1 MPLRTRL
8 SNTALA
14 RWLAGPA
21 PEAGPSP
28 VPPRAALPLREL
40 LVAIAMIT
48 LLSDLALLLNY
59 RDHLDH
65 QGRQLQAIAE
75 LQSRQLQR
83 WLDEHL
89 RQAELVRSNAQ
100 LANRSRRAQAGDGA
114 ALAQLLDHASQLH
127 AAYGNAA
134 VLVLDARAELLPG
147 DAGVGGVA
155 APLSA
160 TLRTAARLA
169 IATGL
174 VQHAGLYPADD
185 PARGRNSAWFDVVA
199 PLAEAGRPPTGAIV
213 LRADLQDFLVPNLQS
228 WPVASRSAVTQ
239 LVYPEGD
246 RVGGLGSTA
255 PVSLS
260 SPSPLAARALR
271 GELPFGQPLI
281 GLDFPRTQ
289 VLGVVHKVPDTDWAL
304 VAKMD
309 RSEIVSAWWHGAAW
323 IIGAA
328 VMAMVIALA
337 SALQW
342 RDRRMLQRLRH
353 QQALQREQGRGLALV
368 QAVAE
373 SATDAIYAK
382 DLAGRYLL
390 FNAEASRLVGRPAAE
405 VIGQDASAI
414 FPADQV
420 DEIRRLDAQ
429 VMAEGRVIS
438 EEETLE
444 TLAGRSVFLVTKGPL
459 RGAAGQVIGLFG
471 ISRNITEGNLAD
483 TAMREREAHHR
494 ALLEAMSDGMFVAQD
509 HGFVFSNPAL
519 PRMLGLPA
527 EGLVGLAFA
536 QVVAPEFLAVWTAR
550 FDQRVGD
557 GSEPEG
563 HYELQ
568 FLRQGEP
575 QRVWV
580 ELHASR
586 LQYRGRPAV
595 LGLVRDITERRH
607 AEQALQAAAHR
618 VQAVG
623 DSVLDQLA
631 VLDTHG
637 IVTAV
642 NASWQQ
648 FAVDNALP
656 GPGVPAYSGVGADY
670 LAVLRNAVGAGSEDA
685 AAIAEGITGVLAG
698 RLPAFALEYPCHA
711 PHEPRWFR
719 MLVTP
724 LRLASGGAVVVHN
737 NVTQRHQAEAAV
749 RRLAEQYRSMVS
761 ALDSG
766 IVIYGLN
773 ARVLAC
779 NPQAE
784 RFFGCDLA
792 GLQQRGY
799 FKQWQWLQADGSPM
813 PDAELPLLRTLSSGQ
828 PCRAQLVGA
837 VSPSGTHHWLM
848 INAEPVRDG
857 TDGAMTAVVIALDD
871 ITQRHQDEQLLRK
884 LSQAVEQ
891 SPIGTLITNNEGQIE
906 YVNQAYTR
914 ISGYGHDEVIG
925 QLLAALQTR
934 PTEQAKSLA
943 PQAAL
948 ARGEAWSGEVLNR
961 RKSGEAF
968 DMFLQAAPIRQPDG
982 RVTHW
987 LWLGEDISGHKRDAA
1002 ELDRHRQHLQSLV
1015 DERTQQL
1022 QLLNAELVRARDN
1035 AEAANRAKSDFLANM
1050 SHEIRTPMNA
1060 VIGLTHLM
1068 RRDAQEPLQIERLG
1082 KVATAADH
1090 LLQVIN
1096 DILDLSKIDAGKLDL
1111 EQTDFSLRAVLE
1123 SSRNLVADKARAK
1136 GLALSLVI
1144 ADGLP
1149 DGLRGDPTR
1158 LSQALLNLL
1167 SNAVKFTDQGR
1178 VELRVGRLQPTAAV
1192 PTGQVGRAGRLKGA
1206 ELTLAE
1212 HQPVGLRFGVR
1223 DTGIGVAAEQID
1235 SLFTAFSQAD
1245 SSTTRRFG
1253 GTGLGLAITQRLV
1266 GLMGGELGVTSQPG
1280 VGSEFWFS
1288 AGFQHSHSPADEPA
1302 LPLIVSE
1309 SLLRKRCAGA
1319 RVLLVE
1325 DNAVNQEVAVEVLR
1339 LAGLQIDV
1347 ADNGLQAVASVQRQ
1361 AYDLVL
1367 MDVQM
1372 PEMDGLEATRRIRAL
1387 PGLRRLPI
1395 LAMTAN
1401 AFGEDRAACLAAGM
1415 DGHVAKPV
1423 DPAQLYAAL
1432 LQWLPGAPDA
1442 PDTPDTPEWAAGE
1455 PGAAAATVRPE
1466 PAKLPPAS
1474 EADLDALMALLSTA
1488 DYSAAAA
1495 FLRLAPAL
1503 RQQWGAGVNRV
1514 EACLQRFDHEGAA
1527 RALAALRAG

>member
-14 RWLAGPA
+14 RWLADPA

-28 VPPRAALPLREL
+28 VPPRAALPLRAL
-40 LVAIAMIT
+40 LIALATIT
-48 LLSDLALLLNY
+48 LLGDLALLLNY
-59 RDHLDH
+59 HDHLDH
-65 QGRQLQAIAE
+65 QGRQLQAVAE
-75 LQSRQLQR
+75 LQSQQLQR

-89 RQAELVRSNAQ
+89 RQAEMVRSNAQ
-100 LANRSRRAQAGDGA
+100 LATLSRRAQAGDGA
-114 ALAQLLDHASQLH
+114 ALAQLLDRASSLH
-127 AAYGNAA
+127 AAFGNAA

-147 DAGVGGVA
+147 DASVA

-160 TLRTAARLA
+160 PLRTAARLA
-169 IATGL
+169 MSTGL
-174 VQHAGLYPADD
+174 VQHAGLNPADD
-185 PARGRNSAWFDVVA
+185 PARGLNSAWFDVAA
-199 PLAEAGRPPTGAIV
+199 PLAVAGRPPSGALV
-213 LRADLQDFLVPNLQS
+213 LRADLQDFVLPNLQS
-228 WPVASRSAVTQ
+228 WPVASRSAVTR
-239 LVYPEGD
+239 LVYPAGD
-246 RVGGLGSTA
+246 RVGGLGNTA
-255 PVSLS
+255 PVALS

-271 GELPFGQPLI
+271 GELPFGQPLT
-281 GLDFPRTQ
+281 GLDFRGTP
-289 VLGVVHKVPDTDWAL
+289 VLGVAHAVPGTDWAL
-304 VAKMD
+304 VAKID
-309 RSEIVSAWWHGAAW
+309 RSEIVSAWWHQAAW
-323 IIGAA
+323 ILGAA
-328 VMAMVIALA
+328 GMAMLIALA
-337 SALQW
+337 GALQW
-342 RDRRMLQRLRH
+342 RDRRTLQQLRQQQNLQRV
-353 QQALQREQGRGLALV
+353 QSRGLALA

-390 FNAEASRLVGRPAAE
+390 FNPEASRLVGRPAAE
-405 VIGQDASAI
+405 VIGRDASAI
-414 FPADQV
+414 FPPDQV

-429 VMAEGRVIS
+429 VLAEGRVIS
-438 EEETLE
+438 EEETRD
-444 TLAGRSVFLVTKGPL
+444 TVAGRSVFLVTKGPL
-459 RGAAGQVIGLFG
+459 RDAAGQVIGLFG
-471 ISRNITEGNLAD
+471 ISRNITERKQAD

-527 EGLVGLAFA
+527 DGLVGLGFA
-536 QVVAPEFLAVWTAR
+536 QVVAPEFLALWTAR

-557 GSEPEG
+557 GSEPVG

-580 ELHASR
+580 ELHATR

-595 LGLVRDITERRH
+595 LGLVRDISERRR
-607 AEQALQAAAHR
+607 AEQALQAAVHR

-631 VLDTHG
+631 VLDAHG

-648 FAVDNALP
+648 FAVDNASP
-656 GPGVPAYSGVGADY
+656 GQGVPDHTGVGADY
-670 LAVLRNAVGAGSEDA
+670 LGVLRNAAGAGSEDA

-698 RLPAFALEYPCHA
+698 RLPAYAMEYPCHA

-761 ALDSG
+761 ALDTG

-773 ARVLAC
+773 SRVLAC

-792 GLQQRGY
+792 GLQQRGF

-813 PDAELPLLRTLSSGQ
+813 SDAELPLLRTLSSGQ
-828 PCRAQLVGA
+828 PYRAQLVGA
-837 VSPSGTHHWLM
+837 ISPSGTRHWLM
-848 INAEPVRDG
+848 LNAEPVRDG
-857 TDGAMTAVVIALDD
+857 AGGAMTAVVIAVDD
-871 ITQRHQDEQLLRK
+871 ITQRHQDEQQLRK

-891 SPIGTLITNNEGQIE
+891 SPVGTMITNHEGRVE
-906 YVNQAYTR
+906 YVNRAYTR
-914 ISGYGHDEVIG
+914 ISGYDHDEVIG
-925 QLLAALQTR
+925 KFRAALHASDTQ
-934 PTEQAKSLA
+934 QAKSLA
-943 PQAAL
+943 LQAAMT
-948 ARGEAWSGEVLNR
+948 RGEPWSDEVLTR
-961 RKSGEAF
+961 RKSGEVF
-968 DMFLQAAPIRQPDG
+968 DLFLQAAPIRQPDG

-1002 ELDRHRQHLQSLV
+1002 ELDRHRQQLQSLV

-1096 DILDLSKIDAGKLDL
+1096 DVLDLSKIDAGKLDL

-1123 SSRNLVADKARAK
+1123 GSRNLVADKARAK

-1149 DGLRGDPTR
+1149 DALRGDPTR

-1178 VELRVGRLQPTAAV
+1178 VELRVERLQPPAALLAML
-1192 PTGQVGRAGRLKGA
+1192 PAEAGGRAGRLPGA

-1212 HQPVGLRFGVR
+1212 HQPVGLRFAVR
-1223 DTGIGVAAEQID
+1223 DTGIGVAAEQIH

-1266 GLMGGELGVTSQPG
+1266 VLMGGELGVTSQPG

-1288 AGFQHSHSPADEPA
+1288 AGFQFSHSAAEVPA
-1302 LPLIVSE
+1302 LSVTESE
-1309 SLLRKRCAGA
+1309 SLLRQRCAGA

-1339 LAGLQIDV
+1339 VAGLQIDV

-1432 LQWLPGAPDA
+1432 LQWLPGAPD
-1442 PDTPDTPEWAAGE
+1442 TPDTPELAAGE
-1455 PGAAAATVRPE
+1455 AGAAAAPVRPE
-1466 PAKLPPAS
+1466 PARLPPAS

-1495 FLRLAPAL
+1495 FQRLAPAL
-1503 RQQWGAGVNRV
+1503 RQQWGVGINRV
-1514 EACLQRFDHEGAA
+1514 EASLQRFDHEGAA
-1527 RALAALRAG
+1527 LALAALRAG

>member
-8 SNTALA
+8 SNIALA

-21 PEAGPSP
+21 PEAGPSH
-28 VPPRAALPLREL
+28 VPPRAALPLRAL
-40 LVAIAMIT
+40 LVAIAVIT
-48 LLSDLALLLNY
+48 LLLSDLALLLNY

-75 LQSRQLQR
+75 LQSQQLQR
-83 WLDEHL
+83 WLDGHL
-89 RQAELVRSNAQ
+89 RQAETVRSNAQ

-114 ALAQLLDHASQLH
+114 ARAQLLDHASKLH

-134 VLVLDARAELLPG
+134 VLVLDARAELLPA
-147 DAGVGGVA
+147 DAGVA

-160 TLRTAARLA
+160 ALRNAARLA

-174 VQHAGLYPADD
+174 VQHAALYPTDD
-185 PARGRNSAWFDVVA
+185 PALGRNSAWFDVVA
-199 PLAEAGRPPTGAIV
+199 PLAETGRPPTGAMV
-213 LRADLQDFLVPNLQS
+213 LRADLQDFLVPNLQA
-228 WPVASRSAVTQ
+228 WPVASRSAVTR
-239 LVYPEGD
+239 LVYRAGD

-255 PVSLS
+255 PVSFS
-260 SPSPLAARALR
+260 SPNPLAARALR
-271 GELPFGQPLI
+271 GELPFGQPLT
-281 GLDFPRTQ
+281 GLDFRGTQ
-289 VLGVVHKVPDTDWAL
+289 VLGVVHAVPGTDWAL
-304 VAKMD
+304 VAKID
-309 RSEIVSAWWHGAAW
+309 RSEIVSAWWHDAVW

-353 QQALQREQGRGLALV
+353 QQALQRERGRGLALV

-382 DLAGRYLL
+382 DLAGRYVL
-390 FNAEASRLVGRPAAE
+390 FNPEASRLVGRPAAE
-405 VIGQDASAI
+405 VIGHDASML
-414 FPADQV
+414 FSPDEV

-429 VMAEGRVIS
+429 VMAESRVIS

-444 TLAGRSVFLVTKGPL
+444 TVAGRSVFLVTKGPL
-459 RGAAGQVIGLFG
+459 RDAAGQVIGLFG
-471 ISRNITEGNLAD
+471 ISRNITERNQAD

-519 PRMLGLPA
+519 PRMLGLHA
-527 EGLVGLAFA
+527 DGLVGLGFA
-536 QVVAPEFLAVWTAR
+536 QVVAPEFLALWTAR

-575 QRVWV
+575 QRMWV

-656 GPGVPAYSGVGADY
+656 GPGVPAHTGVGADY

-685 AAIAEGITGVLAG
+685 AAVAEGITGVLAG

-724 LRLASGGAVVVHN
+724 LRLASGGAVVVHS
-737 NVTQRHQAEAAV
+737 NVTQRHQAEAAL

-761 ALDSG
+761 ALDAG

-792 GLQQRGY
+792 GLQQRGF
-799 FKQWQWLQADGSPM
+799 FKQWQWLQADASPM
-813 PDAELPLLRTLSSGQ
+813 PDAELPLLRTLSTGQ

-837 VSPSGTHHWLM
+837 ISPSGTQHWLM
-848 INAEPVRDG
+848 LNAEPVRDG
-857 TDGAMTAVVIALDD
+857 AGGAMTAVVIALDD
-871 ITQRHQDEQLLRK
+871 ITQRYQDEQLLRK

-891 SPIGTLITNNEGQIE
+891 SPIGTLITNNEGQVE

-925 QLLAALQTR
+925 QLLSALQTS
-934 PTEQAKSLA
+934 PTEQARSLA

-948 ARGEAWSGEVLNR
+948 TQGEAWSGEVLNR

-968 DMFLQAAPIRQPDG
+968 DLFLQAAPIRQPDG

-1096 DILDLSKIDAGKLDL
+1096 DVLDLSKIDAGKLDL
-1111 EQTDFSLRAVLE
+1111 ELTDFSLRAVLA

-1178 VELRVGRLQPTAAV
+1178 VELRVERLQPTAAV
-1192 PTGQVGRAGRLKGA
+1192 PAGPVGRAGRLPGA

-1266 GLMGGELGVTSQPG
+1266 VLMGGELGVTSQPG

-1288 AGFQHSHSPADEPA
+1288 AGFAHSHSPADEPA
-1302 LPLIVSE
+1302 LPLIESE
-1309 SLLRKRCAGA
+1309 SLLRQRCAGA

-1432 LQWLPGAPDA
+1432 LQWLPAAPDR
-1442 PDTPDTPEWAAGE
+1442 PDTPELAAGE
-1455 PGAAAATVRPE
+1455 PGAAAAPVRPE

-1495 FLRLAPAL
+1495 FQRLAPAL